1 MHRLLSTTRPEVCA
15 FASRYT
21 GKERD
26 AESGLDY
33 FGARYY
39 GSNMGRWMSPDWSKN
54 PEAVPYASL
63 RDPQSL
69 NLYSYVGNNP
79 LKQRDPDG
87 HHQECGAQTSSTDPK
102 TGALTVNAN
111 CHDVPDWWQFQG
123 ARRWLGHHPKTVKTI
138 GGVVMGATAI
148 SGVIDGGASELALP
162 EEIALEEALLEGGA
176 EAAETEA
183 ATAAEVGAE
192 EGGQAAS
199 EKQALRVAKQIEKD
213 LGKDARRD
221 FHDEKL
227 KGAGDRTMQQLK
239 DDARAIYEDHGKT
252 PPGWLK

>member
-1 MHRLLSTTRPEVCA
+1 
-15 FASRYT
+15 
-21 GKERD
+21 
-26 AESGLDY
+26 
-33 FGARYY
+33 
-39 GSNMGRWMSPDWSKN
+39 
-54 PEAVPYASL
+54 
-63 RDPQSL
+63 
-69 NLYSYVGNNP
+69 
-79 LKQRDPDG
+79 
-87 HHQECGAQTSSTDPK
+87 
-102 TGALTVNAN
+102 
-111 CHDVPDWWQFQG
+111 
-123 ARRWLGHHPKTVKTI
+123 
-138 GGVVMGATAI
+138 MGATAI